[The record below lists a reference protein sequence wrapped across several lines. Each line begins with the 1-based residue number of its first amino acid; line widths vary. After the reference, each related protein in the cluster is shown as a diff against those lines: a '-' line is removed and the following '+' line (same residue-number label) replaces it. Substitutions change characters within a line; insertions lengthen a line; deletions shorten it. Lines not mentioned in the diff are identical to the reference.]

1 MRLLFYWMSAFSLML
16 APSSHAA
23 SELVVGVLPYQPVRM
38 LIISHTALATHLQQ
52 TLKRPVR
59 LVTARDARVFGQR
72 MLAGDYDLAL
82 APAHLARLAQVDRGW
97 HPLVRY
103 VPDTP
108 VLLLARR
115 DAADVTPAALRG
127 GALAVPDRNLLLVL
141 AGERWL
147 AQQGLHADRDYT
159 VLETGSHAGALHA
172 LASGSADMTLS
183 ALAALQQTRGED
195 VRQVRIVREIGAIP
209 LLVFVARNDMPAATR
224 DTLKRALLTYRTP
237 SAQRTVAVDRDDLAA
252 MDIYLPLTRQRLQSA
267 DGAAVARQ

>member
-108 VLLLARR
+108 VLLLARQD
-115 DAADVTPAALRG
+115 DADARPAALQGRVL
-127 GALAVPDRNLLLVL
+127 ALADRDLLFAL

-172 LASGSADMTLS
+172 LASGRADM
-183 ALAALQQTRGED
+183 ALGALGALQQARGGD
-195 VRQVRIVREIGAIP
+195 VRQTRIVRQVGSIP
-209 LLVFVARNDMPAATR
+209 LPVFIARNDVPPRTR
-224 DTLKRALLTYRTP
+224 ESLRRALLAHQAHATP
-237 SAQRTVAVDRDDLAA
+237 HAVAAGADDLAA
-252 MDIYLPLTRQRLQSA
+252 MDGYLPLTRQRLHLPG
-267 DGAAVARQ
+267 GAAVARQ